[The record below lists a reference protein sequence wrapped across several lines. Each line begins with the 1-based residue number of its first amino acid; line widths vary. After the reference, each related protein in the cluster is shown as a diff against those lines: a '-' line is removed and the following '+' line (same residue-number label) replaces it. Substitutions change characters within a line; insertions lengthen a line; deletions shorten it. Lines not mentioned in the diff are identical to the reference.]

1 MKLSFVSS
9 TALATSLRQTINQ
22 SQTRLITAS
31 TEATTGT
38 YADLG
43 ASLGSGAAT
52 SINLRTAI
60 DQAASLKAN
69 NSVVSVR
76 LDASQSALSSL
87 QDVADSL
94 VSNLTALQGSQD
106 STSLTVAQQSA
117 SDTISQLISSAN
129 TMVNGEYLF
138 AGTNVDVAPLTDQSA
153 SVTSA
158 ISDALQSY
166 ASGLGKSV
174 NELTGD
180 EMTTFISDT
189 VEPMFS
195 ETAWTDSSSGWSSA
209 SSTNM
214 TSRIS
219 TSETVTSST
228 NANSEGMRYLAL
240 AATVISAIGSQ
251 DISADALSAVTSSAI
266 SYASQASSA
275 LVTQQSVLGLSQE
288 RVEKANDALDAQSS
302 LLTTRLSDL
311 QGVDTYE
318 ASTLVNTLQTQLET
332 AYTLVSKLQSLS
344 LVNYL

>member
-43 ASLGSGAAT
+43 VSLGAGTAT
-52 SINLRTAI
+52 SINLSSAL
-60 DQAASLKAN
+60 DQAGSLKSS
-69 NSVVSVR
+69 NSVVSLR
-76 LDASQSALSSL
+76 LDASQSALSNL
-87 QDVADSL
+87 QSVADSL
-94 VSNLTALQGSQD
+94 VSSLTALQGSQD
-106 STSLTVAQQSA
+106 ATSLAVAQQSA

-138 AGTNVDVAPLTDQSA
+138 AGTNVDVSPLTNQSA
-153 SVTSA
+153 ATSTA
-158 ISDALQSY
+158 ISDALQDY

-174 NELTGD
+174 SELTGD
-180 EMTTFISDT
+180 EMSTFITDT

-195 ETAWTDSSSGWSSA
+195 ETSWTDASSGWSSA

-219 TSETVTSST
+219 TSETIVSST
-228 NANSEGMRYLAL
+228 NANSDGMRYLAL
-240 AATVISAIGSQ
+240 AATVISALGSQ
-251 DISADALSAVTSSAI
+251 DISADALSTVTSSAI

-275 LVTQQSVLGLSQE
+275 LVTQQSVLGLAQE

-302 LLTTRLSDL
+302 LLQTRLTDL
-311 QGVDTYE
+311 ESVDTYE